1 MGVMCYRKFGTPR
14 PHTILYGTAL
24 IVNRRPKSYISFFS
38 SAMVKPKPKLPK
50 LKITTGLPSKV
61 IKYGMDGT
69 IKKRKLAMHQAE
81 KASLALNIPP
91 LELEDPTL

>member
-1 MGVMCYRKFGTPR
+1 MGK
-14 PHTILYGTAL
+14 
-24 IVNRRPKSYISFFS
+24 PK
-38 SAMVKPKPKLPK
+38 AKAKPKLPK
-50 LKITTGLPSKV
+50 LKITTGLPSQV

-69 IKKRKLAMHQAE
+69 IKKRKLAMQQAE